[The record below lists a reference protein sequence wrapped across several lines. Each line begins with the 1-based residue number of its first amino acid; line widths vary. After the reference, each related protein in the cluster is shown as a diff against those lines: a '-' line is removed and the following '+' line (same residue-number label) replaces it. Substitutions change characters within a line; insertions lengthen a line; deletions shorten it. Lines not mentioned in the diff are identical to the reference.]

1 MKKKDL
7 QQHIMDVD
15 NNHGKIL
22 VEQEKRIEELEYKVA
37 NLVRV
42 IENNSKQWL
51 NTPVDPKADARGCS
65 VPFKVTCVVT
75 GAEDDKCDC

>member
-1 MKKKDL
+1 MKKKEL

-15 NNHGKIL
+15 DNHGKIL
-22 VEQEKRIEELEYKVA
+22 VEQEKRIELLEFKVA

-51 NTPVDPKADARGCS
+51 NTPVGMEEHAGMSKSTYP
-65 VPFKVTCVVT
+65 PFKATCVVT
-75 GAEDDKCDC
+75 GPEEKA

>member
-1 MKKKDL
+1 MKKKEL

-15 NNHGKIL
+15 DNHGKIL
-22 VEQEKRIEELEYKVA
+22 VEQEKRIELLEFKVA

-51 NTPVDPKADARGCS
+51 NTPVDPMADFKA
-65 VPFKVTCVVT
+65 TCVVT
-75 GAEDDKCDC
+75 GPEEKA